1 MDVYAT
7 IAKKSLKWL
16 NSYKSDLIVHDKK
29 TIENNPNIPF
39 LHFTWNSG
47 TYLMLLRSAQNESWP
62 KKGEWVPYLFGHADR
77 EHILNQLIE
86 VMPAIGQNVVSLI
99 QYYDGKK
106 VSDIGTM
113 DAASRIIRDYIRRV
127 QVEWDCMEMRKG

>member
-16 NSYKSDLIVHDKK
+16 NYYKSDLIVHDKK

-47 TYLMLLRSAQNESWP
+47 TYLMLLRSAQDESWP
-62 KKGEWVPYLFGHADR
+62 KKGEWVPFLFGHADR
-77 EHILNQLIE
+77 EHILNQHIE
-86 VMPAIGQNVVSLI
+86 VMPAIGQNVISLI

-106 VSDIGTM
+106 VSDVGTM
-113 DAASRIIRDYIRRV
+113 IAASEIIRKYIRRV
-127 QVEWDCMEMRKG
+127 QIEWNCIEMRNE